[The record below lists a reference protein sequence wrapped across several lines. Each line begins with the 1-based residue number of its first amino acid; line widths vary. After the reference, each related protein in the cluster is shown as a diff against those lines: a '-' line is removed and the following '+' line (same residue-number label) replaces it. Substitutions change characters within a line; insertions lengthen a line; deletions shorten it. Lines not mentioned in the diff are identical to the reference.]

1 MKVKIKKV
9 YYCDFCRKHSLRPLV
24 KHEEHCTANPN
35 RKCGLCKKS
44 GVPTEVIDD
53 GECPLCTFSML
64 RQSGKLSS
72 SEFVLEDE
80 LQKYWDDQNQRE
92 QDRLTY

>member
-9 YYCDFCRKHSLRPLV
+9 YYCDFCRKHSLRSLV

-35 RKCGLCKKS
+35 RKCGLCKKN
-44 GVPTEVIDD
+44 GVPTEVLDA

-72 SEFVLEDE
+72 SDFNLEEE
-80 LQKYWDDQNQRE
+80 LKKYWNSINADERFHN
-92 QDRLTY
+92 